1 MSLQLNKMQRE
12 TPVYNTP
19 NPPEEGTAFEQSLK
33 SNDTEERI
41 DIWFYR
47 PIGFRIAQVC
57 AKIGI
62 TPNAVTIISIFF
74 GVAAGILFYY
84 ESLGLN
90 VVGMLLLVFA
100 NSLDSADGQ
109 LARMTDN
116 KSRFGR
122 ILDGF
127 AGDFWFASIHIALC
141 LRLMNE
147 GWSAWIWVPGVLA
160 GISHVFQSAMA
171 DYYRNVHL
179 YFIKGKA
186 GSELDNSRDLQAE
199 FDQMTWRKQAFSKFV
214 LNGYLGYTRMQERLS
229 PKLQQLLTLIKGKY
243 VDQLPQGLV
252 TEFRAKNRPLMKYT
266 NIVQFNTR
274 VIFLFLWL
282 FIDQVWLYF
291 FFDMFILN
299 PILIYM
305 VNRQEK
311 VSGYFVDKLKNEN
324 SYGE

>member
-1 MSLQLNKMQRE
+1 MKIKENSNIDL
-12 TPVYNTP
+12 
-19 NPPEEGTAFEQSLK
+19 PESAFVQSLK

-47 PIGFRIAQVC
+47 PIGFRIAQFC
-57 AKIGI
+57 AKVGI

-84 ESLGLN
+84 PDLGTN
-90 VVGMLLLVFA
+90 IIGMLLLIFA

-141 LRLMNE
+141 LRLMND

-160 GISHVFQSAMA
+160 GVAHVFQSAMA

-179 YFIKGKA
+179 FFIKGES
-186 GSELDNSRDLQAE
+186 GSELDNTKSLQADLDKLSWTKN
-199 FDQMTWRKQAFSKFV
+199 FFSKFV
-214 LNGYLGYTRMQERLS
+214 LNGYTNYTRMQENLS
-229 PKLQQLLTLIKGKY
+229 PNLQKLLSLVKTNFSG
-243 VDQLPQGLV
+243 QLPMQLV
-252 TEFRAKNRPLMKYT
+252 TDFRSMNKPLMKYT

-291 FFDMFILN
+291 VFDILVLT

-305 VNRQEK
+305 VWRQEQ
-311 VSGYFVDKLKNEN
+311 VSSFFVKKIATEN
-324 SYGE
+324 KYAQ

>member
-1 MSLQLNKMQRE
+1 MQRE
-12 TPVYNTP
+12 TSVYNNP
-19 NPPEEGTAFEQSLK
+19 NTPEEQETAFEQSLK

-74 GVAAGILFYY
+74 GVGAGILFYY
-84 ESLGLN
+84 PSLWIN
-90 VVGMLLLVFA
+90 VIGMLLLVFA

-147 GWSAWIWVPGVLA
+147 GWSAWVWVPGVLA
-160 GISHVFQSAMA
+160 GVSHVFQSAMA

-199 FDQMTWRKQAFSKFV
+199 FDQMSWSKQAFSKFV

-229 PKLQQLLTLIKGKY
+229 PNLQQLLGLIKAKY
-243 VDQLPQGLV
+243 VDSLPQALV
-252 TEFRAKNRPLMKYT
+252 TEFRTMNKPLMKYT

-282 FIDQVWLYF
+282 FIGEVWLYF
-291 FFDMFILN
+291 FFDMFVLN

-305 VNRQEK
+305 INRQEK
-311 VSGYFVDKLKNEN
+311 VSGYFVNKLK
-324 SYGE
+324 S